1 MIKKS
6 IGGKI
11 YSVVSILCILFLV
24 IIFMNGSALTAI
36 EGNNITIS
44 TYLEM
49 EQVKGEVSTAFQQ
62 VQLYTNLTYFKKD
75 KPSEKTLMQEKLQ
88 ASLDSMN
95 ANMEV
100 LGTLCEKVDD
110 ENLMMAYTTWK
121 ESMVPYTEFVN
132 EVLKEAKAEDFEA
145 VFALVDVQNVNKA
158 PVQTA
163 EDEFDVVVVEEQ
175 NIIMEKSETKINQTT
190 TQNLASIIV
199 CLLLIVAIVLIVNF
213 TIALPA
219 KRSGK
224 VLQKI
229 VDKLQRNEGDLTER
243 IPVKTSDEIGQMTEG
258 INSFMGQLQALMQK
272 LKIESEN
279 MKHSVDEIRLMSDQ
293 SDENATNVSATM
305 EEMSASME
313 EIAATLD
320 SIVSGCED
328 VLEDIAHVGNEVKNG
343 VVLVG
348 EIRTRADGMHH
359 STVDSKNEATKM
371 LEDIRCALVEAVES
385 SKSVGK
391 IQELTTQILD
401 IASQTNLLSLNASI
415 EAARA
420 GEAGKGFAVVA
431 DEIRSL
437 ADDSKDTAG
446 NIQQISELV
455 ISAVEQLSNNA
466 ERMLSFVDDKI
477 LKDYDGFVNIVGQ
490 YRDDAESVNVIL
502 AGIEDN
508 TNRIGETMS
517 RMNTGI
523 NDISIAVDESTKGI
537 VTVAEN
543 AVSLAKEI
551 REIKNETEKN
561 QVISESLNNEVMKF
575 KKV

>member
-1 MIKKS
+1 
-6 IGGKI
+6 
-11 YSVVSILCILFLV
+11 
-24 IIFMNGSALTAI
+24 
-36 EGNNITIS
+36 
-44 TYLEM
+44 
-49 EQVKGEVSTAFQQ
+49 
-62 VQLYTNLTYFKKD
+62 
-75 KPSEKTLMQEKLQ
+75 
-88 ASLDSMN
+88 
-95 ANMEV
+95 
-100 LGTLCEKVDD
+100 
-110 ENLMMAYTTWK
+110 
-121 ESMVPYTEFVN
+121 
-132 EVLKEAKAEDFEA
+132 
-145 VFALVDVQNVNKA
+145 
-158 PVQTA
+158 
-163 EDEFDVVVVEEQ
+163 
-175 NIIMEKSETKINQTT
+175 
-190 TQNLASIIV
+190 
-199 CLLLIVAIVLIVNF
+199 
-213 TIALPA
+213 
-219 KRSGK
+219 
-224 VLQKI
+224 
-229 VDKLQRNEGDLTER
+229 
-243 IPVKTSDEIGQMTEG
+243 
-258 INSFMGQLQALMQK
+258 
-272 LKIESEN
+272 
-279 MKHSVDEIRLMSDQ
+279 MSDQ

>member
-1 MIKKS
+1 MIKS

-11 YSVVSILCILFLV
+11 YSAVSVLCILFLV
-24 IIFMNGSALTAI
+24 IILMNGSALSAI
-36 EGNNITIS
+36 EGNNTTIS

-49 EQVKGEVSTAFQQ
+49 EQIKGEVSTAFQQ
-62 VQLYTNLTYFKKD
+62 VQLYANLTYFKKD
-75 KPSEKTLMQEKLQ
+75 KESEKTLMQEKLQ
-88 ASLDSMN
+88 TAVDKMN
-95 ANMEV
+95 ADMET
-100 LGTLCEKVDD
+100 LEGLCEQIND
-110 ENLMMAYTTWK
+110 EDLTNAYVVWK
-121 ESMVPYTEFVN
+121 ESMVPYTAFIH
-132 EVLKEAKAEDFEA
+132 EVLDAAKAEDFDA

-163 EDEFDVVVVEEQ
+163 EDEFDTVAVEEQ
-175 NIIMEKSETKINQTT
+175 AIIMDKSEAKINQTT
-190 TQNLASIIV
+190 KQNILSIVV
-199 CLLLIVAIVLIVNF
+199 CVLLIVVIVFIVNF

-224 VLQKI
+224 VLHEI
-229 VDKLQRNEGDLTER
+229 VDKLQRDEGDLTER
-243 IPVKTSDEIGQMTEG
+243 IPVKTLDEIGQMTEG
-258 INSFMGQLQALMQK
+258 VNSFMALLQTLMQK
-272 LKIESEN
+272 LKVESEN
-279 MKHSVDEIRLMSDQ
+279 MKHSVEEIRLKTDQ

-320 SIVSGCED
+320 GIVTGCNV
-328 VLEDIAHVGNEVKNG
+328 VLEDIDRVGSEIKNG
-343 VVLVG
+343 VILVG

-359 STVDSKNEATKM
+359 TTVKGKNEATQM
-371 LEDIRCALVEAVES
+371 LENIRSALVEAVES

-455 ISAVEQLSNNA
+455 IGAVEQLSGNA
-466 ERMLSFVDDKI
+466 ERMLAFVDDKI
-477 LKDYDGFVNIVGQ
+477 LKDYDSFVGIVGQ
-490 YRDDAESVNVIL
+490 YRDDAESVNTIL
-502 AGIEDN
+502 TEIEEH
-508 TNRIGETMS
+508 TNRISLTMNQ
-517 RMNTGI
+517 MNTGI

-537 VTVAEN
+537 VTVAES

-551 REIKNETEKN
+551 KEIKNETEKN
-561 QVISESLNNEVMKF
+561 QIIAESLNNEVMKF